1 MADLMPFRLAND
13 ADGTEALAAGTDTTM
28 TLTITN
34 RTGGV
39 LDLTSGTSVLI
50 LKLPDQFFTAEQ
62 MTAMKPTADGWTG
75 TAAADHTVTFT
86 CSRDGTWE
94 QASALE
100 FHIAH
105 MRSDATPPK
114 TLPIYLQPKVKLK
127 VPGQGTVPTVV
138 PWTLS
143 LITPPGTKL
152 PLPLAA
158 SLSGG
163 GVVYRSSPSDPLV
176 NTLVLTLKNTSLA
189 PISTLAKPAGAPVV
203 LISFV
208 YGTSAGALAPSSWG
222 PNDPPPAD
230 SAWRIHAEPEFA
242 EARWQV
248 ANPDGS
254 NPPPAWTLTP
264 TSDNGELFGPASS
277 DTANFSVKF
286 NEIRSFTEPGH
297 TQMVVLCTGFMKDA
311 QTHYQDLVIVLD
323 LDKTDPPV
331 GRGLLA
337 FDSPEPVVVAA
348 TPDVPLKLTFR
359 WTMYAGVAKV
369 RLVTS
374 SRAVP
379 AWERPYPDPQPL
391 AFDNAEITIPAPPN
405 DEVLFATLQAFA
417 GGGPPEHPAAVV
429 TGPVGTFLNQA
440 QYAIAIATMYVTDDV
455 GTVYPAQRFGNT
467 LWMLADYSLPTTSGS
482 SAYPGHPA
490 TGPAGLL
497 YEWSTARDRAPQ
509 GWTLPTEADWQALI
523 SDPRWASAPYQALV
537 YGGTSGFNAVLGG
550 RFIGQYLQQNSAG
563 YYWMAA
569 PQFAMQF
576 ISRPGDQPP
585 GVVVKLATPT
595 TPATQMSAR
604 YVRHL

>member
-1 MADLMPFRLAND
+1 MADLMPFTLTND
-13 ADGTEALAAGTDTTM
+13 ADGTEALAAGTDTAM
-28 TLTITN
+28 TLTVTN
-34 RTGGV
+34 RTAGV
-39 LDLTSGTSVLI
+39 LDLTSGTTVLI
-50 LKLPDQFFTAEQ
+50 LKLPDQFFTAQQ
-62 MTAMKPTADGWTG
+62 MTAMQPTADGWTG
-75 TAAADHTVTFT
+75 VAAADGTITFT

-114 TLPIYLQPKVKLK
+114 TLPIYLQPKVK
-127 VPGQGTVPTVV
+127 VPNPGPTVPKVV
-138 PWTLS
+138 SWTLS
-143 LITPPGTKL
+143 LKLPPGTKP

-158 SLSGG
+158 SLSGA
-163 GVVYRSSPSDPLV
+163 GVVYSSSASDPLV

-189 PISTLAKPAGAPVV
+189 PISTLVKPAGTPQV

-230 SAWRIHAEPEFA
+230 SAWRIHAEPEVA
-242 EARWQV
+242 EVHWQV

-264 TSDNGELFGPASS
+264 ASDNGELFGPASS

-286 NEIRSFTEPGH
+286 SEIRSFTEPGH

-311 QTHYQDLVIVLD
+311 QTQYQDLLITLD
-323 LDKTDPPV
+323 LDKTDPPAT
-331 GRGLLA
+331 RGLLA

-379 AWERPYPDPQPL
+379 AWERSYSNPQPL
-391 AFDNAEITIPAPPN
+391 AFDKAEITIPAPPN
-405 DEVLFATLQAFA
+405 DEALFVTLQAFA

-429 TGPVGTFLNQA
+429 TGPLGTFLNQA
-440 QYAIAIATMYVTDDV
+440 QYTVALQTMYVTDDV
-455 GTVYPAQRFGNT
+455 GTVYPVQRFGNT

-482 SAYPGHPA
+482 SVYPGNPA
-490 TGPAGLL
+490 KGPAGRL
-497 YEWSTARDRAPQ
+497 YEWSAAHDRAPQ

-523 SDPRWASAPYQALV
+523 SDPAWAAAPFQALV

-550 RFIGQYLQQNSAG
+550 RYIGQYDRQNSAG

-569 PQFAMQF
+569 PQLAMQF
-576 ISRPGDQPP
+576 LSHPGDQPP

-595 TPATQMSAR
+595 TPATQMSVR